1 MNLGILTSVV
11 PDSQSLWTYTVDELG
26 RYFENRVT
34 AGAEPEI
41 KKDGASL
48 VALAQSDMPR
58 AVSEHIGS
66 YLQLAETLGVRTAQ
80 LHLSLAADP
89 TIANLLRN
97 HSPRFYQ
104 RSVYQSMRNLS
115 LQTLEMV
122 EARKNELSPQ
132 TQEIAERVL
141 AAKDRI
147 LECFKSIFRI
157 RIDALRIRCHGDL
170 HLGHVLYTGK
180 DFFFTDFE
188 GEPVRPLTERK
199 IKRSPMRDVAGM
211 IRSFDYAA
219 ESALRKQLKLGSINQ
234 EQMEALRPWRR
245 LWRNAV
251 SASFLKSYF
260 QTIGTSALLP
270 KSDEARTVLLETCLL
285 EKAIYELAYEMN
297 HRPAWVEIP
306 MRGILNILDAW
317 EKE

>member
-1 MNLGILTSVV
+1 M
-11 PDSQSLWTYTVDELG
+11 
-26 RYFENRVT
+26 
-34 AGAEPEI
+34 
-41 KKDGASL
+41 
-48 VALAQSDMPR
+48 
-58 AVSEHIGS
+58 
-66 YLQLAETLGVRTAQ
+66 RTAQ
-80 LHLSLAADP
+80 LHLSLAADSYDRDFAP
-89 TIANLLRN
+89 EPFT
-97 HSPRFYQ
+97 PFYQ

-122 EARKNELSPQ
+122 ETRKNELSPQ
-132 TQEIAERVL
+132 SQEMAERIL

-147 LECFKSIFRI
+147 LECFKTIFRI

-245 LWRNAV
+245 LWRDAV

-260 QTIGTSALLP
+260 RTLGASALLP
-270 KSDEARTVLLETCLL
+270 NSDRARTVLLDTCLL
-285 EKAIYELAYEMN
+285 EKAIYELGYELN
-297 HRPAWVEIP
+297 HRPTWVEIP